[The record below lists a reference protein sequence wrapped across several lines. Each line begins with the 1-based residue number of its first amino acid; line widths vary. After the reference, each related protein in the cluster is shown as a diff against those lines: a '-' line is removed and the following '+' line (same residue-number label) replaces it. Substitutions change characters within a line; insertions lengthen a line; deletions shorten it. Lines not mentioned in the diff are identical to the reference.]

1 MSQNDSKRLVG
12 MSGDVV
18 EQVLER
24 GEQSA
29 MRRKELNRAMRR
41 MFITSGSVRAF
52 LDSVRPEEQ
61 GRAREL
67 RQRLDK
73 VVGSLRAES
82 K

>member
-12 MSGDVV
+12 MSDDVV